1 MALPLYLTA
10 FDHHFPYHFNQ
21 NHIFYSVFYFDFDWT
36 ATHDPMTMIRLQSI
50 WMTFKDDEIFFS

>member
-10 FDHHFPYHFNQ
+10 FDHHFPYYFNQ